1 MAEYPDWVLKYKA
14 KGTYINCVKGKYY
27 LYAAHSE
34 RIKGTDKVK
43 RICDGYLG
51 RITQEEGLIPPK
63 DKVEGS
69 VVVLEYGLSSIIL
82 SLCTN
87 IHKGMRRSF
96 TKSGDWV
103 MAASILSF
111 IYGKYDAFLFNQSYL
126 SQRFPDLDLDAAP
139 TEAQKFGIE
148 RGRMMIQDTLSRHF
162 GGDLPS
168 VLLHFPLVYKV
179 KVNGRIYRS
188 EESVPAKE
196 LRQKYNLNWEG

>member
-1 MAEYPDWVLKYKA
+1 MANYPDWVLAHKK
-14 KGTYINCVKGKYY
+14 KGTYVNCVKGKYY

-34 RIKGTDKVK
+34 RVKGTDKVK

-51 RITQEEGLIPPK
+51 RITEEEGLIPPK

-69 VVVLEYGLSSIIL
+69 VTVLEYGLSSIIL

-96 TKSGDWV
+96 TKSGDLV
-103 MAASILSF
+103 MVASVLSF
-111 IYGKYDAFLFNQSYL
+111 IYGKYDGFLFSQSYL
-126 SQRFPDLDLDAAP
+126 SHRFPNLDMDAAP
-139 TEAQKFGIE
+139 TEAQKFGVE

-162 GGDLPS
+162 GDDLPS
-168 VLLHFPLVYKV
+168 VLLYFPLVCKV

-188 EESVPAKE
+188 EESVHAKE
-196 LRQKYNLNWEG
+196 LRQKYNLNWED